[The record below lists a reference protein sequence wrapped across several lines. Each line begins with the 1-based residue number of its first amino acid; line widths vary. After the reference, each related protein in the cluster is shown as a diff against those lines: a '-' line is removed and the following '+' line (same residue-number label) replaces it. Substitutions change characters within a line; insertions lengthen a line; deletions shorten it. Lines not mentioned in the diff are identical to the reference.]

1 MRGYE
6 IIEHYNS
13 FERFYYIFL
22 QLSKKCKA
30 LCHFSHILQDVPSV
44 MDHDDVDDNDE
55 EDGGEVGDEMED
67 CDSEPPWPDD
77 LN

>member
-1 MRGYE
+1 
-6 IIEHYNS
+6 
-13 FERFYYIFL
+13 
-22 QLSKKCKA
+22 
-30 LCHFSHILQDVPSV
+30 